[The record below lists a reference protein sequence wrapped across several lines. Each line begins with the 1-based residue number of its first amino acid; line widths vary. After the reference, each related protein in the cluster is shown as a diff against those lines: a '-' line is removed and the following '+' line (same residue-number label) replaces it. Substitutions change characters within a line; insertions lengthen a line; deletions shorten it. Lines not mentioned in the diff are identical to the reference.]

1 MEWFVNWLL
10 IILEAIPFIFGI
22 CALLWSAY
30 LVGYAVYRIVSKI
43 KYKMFT
49 MLDAAIL
56 LIEIAFA
63 AICCNIGLVWTQI
76 IC

>member
-1 MEWFVNWLL
+1 MGL
-10 IILEAIPFIFGI
+10 ISDIFIFLVNCIPYCFGI
-22 CALLWSAY
+22 LALIWSAY
-30 LVGYAVYRIVSKI
+30 LVGYAVYRLISKI

-63 AICCNIGLVWTQI
+63 AMYCNIGLVWTQI

>member
-1 MEWFVNWLL
+1 MEWLVNILL
-10 IILEAIPFIFGI
+10 MILEAVPFMFGLL
-22 CALLWSAY
+22 ALLWSAY
-30 LVGYAVYRIVSKI
+30 LVGNAIYRLVSKI

-56 LIEIAFA
+56 LVEVAFA
-63 AICCNIGLVWTQI
+63 AVCCNIGLVWTQI